1 MTRLLYFTGQ
11 RELDKSCVRLDTA
24 VGSDGKTRCSGIID
38 GLPDNLPEDATVVLE
53 AYNATYLHRMILGPA
68 HLVRSFSGH
77 VLERLPADSPVRF
90 RVKVATRDPEGF
102 PVLLAARDRIKTV
115 AEEARGESI
124 LPIRGKSNAEMR
136 NELWR
141 VERGEFAEGEFELW
155 VNSEAGNLLADVKA
169 GAPQVVGLILPMAV
183 REILR
188 ALFLDGE
195 QAAGDEVRERW
206 LQMGES
212 ILGVTRLDVD
222 GIEDEPLEA
231 HAWVDRFVESLCAR
245 HSFYASFDQGPS
257 FASAVEQQ

>member
-11 RELDKSCVRLDTA
+11 RELDKSCVRLDTS
-24 VGSDGKTRCSGIID
+24 VGSDGKTRCSGIIE
-38 GLPDNLPEDATVVLE
+38 GLPDDLPDDATVVLE

-68 HLVRSFSGH
+68 RHAGAFSGH

-136 NELWR
+136 HELWR
-141 VERGEFAEGEFELW
+141 VESGELAQGEFELW
-155 VNSEAGNLLADVKA
+155 VNAEAGNLLADVKA
-169 GAPQVVGLILPMAV
+169 GTPHVVGLILPMAV

-195 QAAGDEVRERW
+195 QAASDEVRERW

-212 ILGVTRLDVD
+212 ILGVARLDV
-222 GIEDEPLEA
+222 GAIEDEPQEA

-245 HSFYASFDQGPS
+245 HSFHAIFAPGPS
-257 FASAVEQQ
+257 FAAGGEQQ